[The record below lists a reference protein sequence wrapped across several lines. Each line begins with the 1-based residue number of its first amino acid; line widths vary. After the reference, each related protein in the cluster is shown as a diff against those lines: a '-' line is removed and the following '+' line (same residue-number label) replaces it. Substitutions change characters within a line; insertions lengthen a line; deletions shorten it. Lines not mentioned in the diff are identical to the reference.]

1 MSSSLESIGK
11 YIFLGAFGFMAWTIG
26 DATIRHLNGYSP
38 YFIASVSTGFSVF
51 LSLLLSSK
59 IGGVKTAFT
68 LPRLK
73 LRILRGVILTIA
85 GFLSYIT
92 FSHLELTT
100 AYAILFLSPILAKVL
115 SVFLMKESISPQ
127 SWGITVLGFI
137 GVIIVLRPGIVPLS
151 VGSIAALTQVFFFAL
166 GHIMARYIGKEN
178 QTLFSMVIFQYAFI
192 AIGTAYPA
200 YLAFD
205 GVIIS
210 DLMLMLL
217 IGVTGLSGAFM
228 VSYAFACA
236 PSAYIAPLHYTQIV
250 WGLVWGALLF
260 NEYPDIYVTTG
271 STVIILSG
279 LLLVRHSR
287 KVNKMQQRAA

>member
-92 FSHLELTT
+92 FSRKSF
-100 AYAILFLSPILAKVL
+100 IRFLDERIYFS
-115 SVFLMKESISPQ
+115 
-127 SWGITVLGFI
+127 T
-137 GVIIVLRPGIVPLS
+137 
-151 VGSIAALTQVFFFAL
+151 
-166 GHIMARYIGKEN
+166 IMGDHNFR
-178 QTLFSMVIFQYAFI
+178 
-192 AIGTAYPA
+192 
-200 YLAFD
+200 
-205 GVIIS
+205 
-210 DLMLMLL
+210 
-217 IGVTGLSGAFM
+217 
-228 VSYAFACA
+228 
-236 PSAYIAPLHYTQIV
+236 LHWCY
-250 WGLVWGALLF
+250 
-260 NEYPDIYVTTG
+260 YC
-271 STVIILSG
+271 S
-279 LLLVRHSR
+279 
-287 KVNKMQQRAA
+287 